1 MQNISFYQK
10 DEIAWHEQL
19 LIHARG
25 SLLTGVLVASFFYS
39 GVICLLMVLSG
50 NTDVMLFW
58 IIASPAIL
66 MLSCYL
72 VVNHFSLHPNI
83 LQYTILLSLSTA
95 EAYQSAYLFVPNQT
109 FIAISQFPVFITFAL
124 VGLWH
129 YKHSLIS
136 LAYIFIIHCSL
147 FMLFTDYSFISW
159 FSRWAILFPV
169 AFGMLGLIKFRYDTT
184 RKNFMLNQEIKRS
197 KVALEDKNADIT
209 ASINYALRIQRA
221 ILPTAETIHD
231 LLPNSFVFYKP
242 KDIVS
247 GDFYFLEHRQDRL
260 ILAVADCTGHGV
272 PGAFLSMLGINLLTQ
287 ITETTTAPHLIL
299 EELNKGIEK
308 TLKQSQNK
316 VRDGMDIGI
325 VSLQKKRSGEDFS
338 SDYMASLE
346 FAGAINSFY
355 AVKTNKK
362 DNTFKEF
369 IEIKGDKQAIGGGLY
384 TAKHGISKTFT
395 AHTIS
400 WDSETENLNFFLC
413 SDGYQDQFGGTENR
427 KFMTKN
433 LKLLF
438 QRIAG
443 LPTQQQADEIA
454 SIFDSWKNGQ
464 TQLDDVLVI
473 GVRL

>member
-1 MQNISFYQK
+1 MQSSSFYQK
-10 DEIAWHEQL
+10 DEIAWQAEL
-19 LIHARG
+19 LVHARG
-25 SLLTGVLVASFFYS
+25 SLLIGVLLASFSYS
-39 GVICLLMVLSG
+39 GVICLLLVLSN
-50 NTDVMLFW
+50 NTNMLLFW
-58 IIASPAIL
+58 ITASPAIL

-72 VVNHFSLHPNI
+72 IVNRFSLHPNI

-95 EAYQSAYLFVPNQT
+95 EAYQSAYSFSPNES
-109 FIAISQFPVFITFAL
+109 FIAINQFPIFITFAL
-124 VGLWH
+124 IGLWH
-129 YKHSLIS
+129 YKHSLIC
-136 LAYIFIIHCSL
+136 LAYIFIVHCIL
-147 FMLFTDYSFISW
+147 FMSFTNYSFMSW

-169 AFGMLGLIKFRYDTT
+169 AFGMLGLIKFRYDTL
-184 RKNFMLNQEIKRS
+184 RKNFMLNQEIQRS
-197 KVALEDKNADIT
+197 KIALEEKNADIT

-221 ILPTAETIHD
+221 ILPTVETIQD

-247 GDFYFLEHRQDRL
+247 GDFYFLEQRQDRL

-287 ITETTTAPHLIL
+287 ITEVTTVPHLIL

-316 VRDGMDIGI
+316 VRDGMDISI
-325 VSLQKKRSGEDFS
+325 VSLQKSQLSADS
-338 SDYMASLE
+338 SSSYMASLE

-355 AVKTNKK
+355 GIKTSKN
-362 DNTFKEF
+362 DNAIKEF
-369 IEIKGDKQAIGGGLY
+369 IEVKGDKQAIGGGLY

-400 WDSETENLNFFLC
+400 WDSETENLTFFLC
-413 SDGYQDQFGGTENR
+413 TDGYQDQFGGEENR

-438 QRIAG
+438 QRIST
-443 LPTQQQADEIA
+443 LPIQAQYDEI
-454 SIFDSWKNGQ
+454 SSTFDAWKKEQ